1 LSRAPRLVSLV
12 YALAVAVI
20 IALAGPLLLFNPW
33 FVSFEQRRN
42 EVAPALGVGQAAV
55 DRVTGAILL
64 DLYSRGDFEASL
76 DGRQPLLDV
85 LERSHMRDVSGLVR
99 ALGVVLGA
107 AVVLFALT
115 GSRLR
120 DRRRRGRLLVV
131 AASTIGSIAIVLAVI
146 FAVAFEP
153 AFLAFHR
160 LFFNRGT
167 YLFGPDSNLIKLFPE
182 GFWFESSLVA
192 GATIVLAALLAV
204 LRGWRLLR
212 GAAAG

>member
-1 LSRAPRLVSLV
+1 M
-12 YALAVAVI
+12 YALAVAII

-33 FVSFEQRRN
+33 FVSFEQRRY
-42 EVAPALGVGQAAV
+42 EVAPALGVDQAAV
-55 DRVTGAILL
+55 DKVTAAILR
-64 DLYSRGDFEASL
+64 DLYSRGGFEASL
-76 DGRQPLLDV
+76 DGRQPLLDAM
-85 LERSHMRDVSGLVR
+85 ERSHMRDVSGLVR
-99 ALGVVLGA
+99 ALLVLLGA
-107 AVVLFALT
+107 AVLLFALT

-131 AASTIGSIAIVLAVI
+131 AASIIGAIAVLLAVV

-160 LFFNRGT
+160 LFFSEGT

-192 GATIVLAALLAV
+192 GATIVLAAVLAAV
-204 LRGWRLLR
+204 RGRRLLR
-212 GAAAG
+212 GASAV

>member
-1 LSRAPRLVSLV
+1 M
-12 YALAVAVI
+12 
-20 IALAGPLLLFNPW
+20 
-33 FVSFEQRRN
+33 SFEQGRN
-42 EVAPALGVGQAAV
+42 EVAPTLRVDQAAV

-64 DLYSRGDFEASL
+64 DLCSHGDFEASL
-76 DGRQPLLDV
+76 DGRQPLLDAM
-85 LERSHMRDVSGLVR
+85 ERSHMRDVSGLVR

-120 DRRRRGRLLVV
+120 DRRRRGRSLVV
-131 AASTIGSIAIVLAVI
+131 AASTIGAIAILLAVV

-160 LFFNRGT
+160 LFFSEGT

-192 GATIVLAALLAV
+192 GATIVLAAVLAA

-212 GAAAG
+212 GASAG

>member
-1 LSRAPRLVSLV
+1 V
-12 YALAVAVI
+12 YGLAVAVI

-42 EVAPALGVGQAAV
+42 EVAPTLRVDQAAV

-64 DLYSRGDFEASL
+64 DLYSRGDFEAPL

-85 LERSHMRDVSGLVR
+85 MERSHMRDVSGLVR

-131 AASTIGSIAIVLAVI
+131 AASTSGAIAILLAVL

-160 LFFNRGT
+160 LFFSEGT

-192 GATIVLAALLAV
+192 GATIVLAAALAG

-212 GAAAG
+212 GAAG